1 MGGYTMTEDNPYCRI
16 SPDILESY
24 VRQILEEVGVPQ
36 KSATIIGTA
45 LVQADLRGVDSH
57 GVARLEAYV
66 EKFEGG
72 GFNPD
77 PAVATDRVSPA
88 LAMVDGDDGPGQI
101 AATVGIE
108 TAVEI
113 ASETGFGASLVS
125 NSNHFGTAAY
135 YTKQAAEND
144 CIGIAMTNVGPDVVP
159 YGGTEARLG
168 TNPIAFSIPTNRG
181 FSITLDMAT
190 SVVAMG
196 KIDHVAAAENKKIP
210 RDWAVSEDG
219 TPTTDPHSVSALR
232 PVGGPKGY
240 GLAIVVDVLSGLL
253 TGARTSPDIGP
264 LYSAPDEPMGLGH
277 FLAAV
282 DVSTVMDPDEFRTN
296 VDAYI
301 DQIKN
306 TPTRDGVDEVLVPGE
321 PEAKIRRENERKG
334 VPLSEPTVTSLDALG
349 DRYGIQLPE

>member
-1 MGGYTMTEDNPYCRI
+1 M

-24 VRQILEEVGVPQ
+24 VSHILEEVGVSR
-36 KSATIIGTA
+36 KSANTISSA

-66 EKFEGG
+66 NKFEGG

-77 PAVATDRVSPA
+77 PTVATDRLSPA
-88 LAMVDGDDGPGQI
+88 LALVDGDDGPGQI
-101 AATVGIE
+101 AATAGIE

-113 ASETGFGASLVS
+113 ASEAGFGAALVS

-135 YTKQAAEND
+135 YTKKAAEND

-196 KIDHVAAAENKKIP
+196 KIDHVAAAENTEIP
-210 RDWAVSEDG
+210 KDWAVGEDG
-219 TPTTDPHSVSALR
+219 TPTTDPHDVSALR

-240 GLAIVVDVLSGLL
+240 GLAIVVDVLSGILS
-253 TGARTSPDIGP
+253 GGRTSPDIGP
-264 LYSAPDEPMGLGH
+264 LYSAFDEPMRLGH
-277 FLAAV
+277 FLGAI
-282 DVSTVMDPDEFRTN
+282 DVSAVMDPDEFRTH

-301 DQIKN
+301 SQIKN
-306 TPTRDGVDEVLVPGE
+306 TPTRNGINEVLVPGE

-334 VPLSEPTVTSLDALG
+334 VPLSEPTVASLDALG